1 MAKLAIMIMGVG
13 TDCLNRY
20 AASIIKKSESVMK
33 ADLLVQVV
41 LPAALFI
48 IMLGMGLSLK
58 LADFK
63 LVASKPKAVVLGI
76 VAQMLMLPLLAYII
90 VLVLDL
96 NGALAMGVLILALCP
111 GGTTSNLYT
120 FLAKGDIALSV
131 TLTSVV
137 SLLAPFT
144 VPFMIVIFM
153 GLVMGEGQQIEL
165 PVMKTIIQLVVITII
180 PIGLGMLIN
189 RYKPNF
195 SSRAEN
201 PVKIFSVVF
210 LLLIVAGIVVKNINQ
225 MADYFSQAGIASL
238 LLNISCMVFGYGLA
252 KLANLNEAQSKAIS
266 IEVGFQN
273 GTLAI
278 MIALSLLQ
286 NTEMAIAATC
296 YSLIMFVTGTL
307 FAWVLNRKSQAG
319 VAVEA

>member
-1 MAKLAIMIMGVG
+1 MFVGVG
-13 TDCLNRY
+13 TDWLNRY

-63 LVASKPKAVVLGI
+63 LVVAKPKAVLLG
-76 VAQMLMLPLLAYII
+76 VTAQMLMLPLLAYII
-90 VLVLDL
+90 VLALDL

-120 FLAKGDIALSV
+120 YLAKGDIALSV

-137 SLLAPFT
+137 SLIAPFT
-144 VPFMIVIFM
+144 VPFMIVVFM

-165 PVMKTIIQLVVITII
+165 PILKTIIQLVVITII
-180 PIGLGMLIN
+180 PIGLGMVIN
-189 RYKPNF
+189 RYKPDF
-195 SSRAEN
+195 SARAEN

-210 LLLIVAGIVVKNINQ
+210 LLLIVVGIVAKNINH
-225 MADYFSQAGIASL
+225 MADYFSQAGVASL
-238 LLNISCMVFGYGLA
+238 LLNVSCMVLGYGLA

-278 MIALSLLQ
+278 VIALTLLQ

-296 YSLIMFVTGTL
+296 YSLIMFATGAV
-307 FAWVLNRKSQAG
+307 FAWALNRKSN
-319 VAVEA
+319 VEATA

>member
-1 MAKLAIMIMGVG
+1 MAKLANVFMGVG

-90 VLVLDL
+90 VLALDL

-165 PVMKTIIQLVVITII
+165 PVLKTIVQLVVITII

-189 RYKPNF
+189 RYKPSF
-195 SSRAEN
+195 SARAEN

-210 LLLIVAGIVVKNINQ
+210 LLLIVAGIVMKNINQ

-238 LLNISCMVFGYGLA
+238 LLNISCMIFGYGLA

-278 MIALSLLQ
+278 VIALTLLQ

-296 YSLIMFVTGTL
+296 YSLIMFVTGAV
-307 FAWVLNRKSQAG
+307 FAWVLNRKSN
-319 VAVEA
+319 VEATA